1 MADDGYMLLLT
12 TIKGQNPDLQNEVN
26 FNLNLSYDLL
36 GLFESLTIT
45 EQFENQVINGLQN

>member
-1 MADDGYMLLLT
+1 MLLLT